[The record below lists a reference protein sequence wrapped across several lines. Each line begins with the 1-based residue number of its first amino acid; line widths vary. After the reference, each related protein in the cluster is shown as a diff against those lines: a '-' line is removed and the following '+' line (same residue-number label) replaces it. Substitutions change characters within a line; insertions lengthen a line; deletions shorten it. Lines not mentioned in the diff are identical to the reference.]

1 MADLELNNIVKK
13 FGGVTVLN
21 KVSLHC
27 NRGEVHALLGEN
39 GAGKS
44 TLLKVLSGAH
54 MPDEG
59 EILLFGKKIEI
70 KSPTDALKHGI
81 GTVYQE
87 LSTVPELT
95 VGENIFV
102 GRIPR
107 TKLGLFD
114 YKKLYEDTEKLFQE
128 YEIEDIDPRAKAGS
142 LSLSQKQIVEIL
154 KTLSKEPEVVILD
167 EATSALTENRVQWLL
182 SLARKLADK
191 GKIVL
196 FISHRMGEIQNGC
209 DKITILRNGINTGEM
224 NVKEIQMDVVIASM
238 LGRKIANYFPDIE
251 CHVQKEKMLE
261 VRNLTYTHILNGV
274 DFDLHKGEVLGIGG
288 LAGQGQAEL
297 LQALFSVIHARG
309 DVKLHGESVQLKSPK
324 QCLRKGIALVPEER
338 GIQGL
343 ILSFPIRYNISLPM
357 LEKISNPL
365 WVSRKKENE
374 IVDHYMQALQVKA
387 DSREMAAM
395 NLSGGNQQKVVMAKI
410 MATEPELMLMHDI
423 TRGVDVGTKKEMF
436 SLVRD
441 FAAKG
446 NAVVFFST
454 DVEELVNICDRVLVM
469 YDGKIAADLKDDAMT
484 KENIISASIGNTVEG
499 GDGSE
504 E

>member
-1 MADLELNNIVKK
+1 M
-13 FGGVTVLN
+13 
-21 KVSLHC
+21 
-27 NRGEVHALLGEN
+27 
-39 GAGKS
+39 
-44 TLLKVLSGAH
+44 
-54 MPDEG
+54 
-59 EILLFGKKIEI
+59 
-70 KSPTDALKHGI
+70 
-81 GTVYQE
+81 
-87 LSTVPELT
+87 
-95 VGENIFV
+95 
-102 GRIPR
+102 
-107 TKLGLFD
+107 
-114 YKKLYEDTEKLFQE
+114 
-128 YEIEDIDPRAKAGS
+128 
-142 LSLSQKQIVEIL
+142 
-154 KTLSKEPEVVILD
+154 
-167 EATSALTENRVQWLL
+167 
-182 SLARKLADK
+182 
-191 GKIVL
+191 
-196 FISHRMGEIQNGC
+196 
-209 DKITILRNGINTGEM
+209 
-224 NVKEIQMDVVIASM
+224 
-238 LGRKIANYFPDIE
+238 
-251 CHVQKEKMLE
+251 
-261 VRNLTYTHILNGV
+261 
-274 DFDLHKGEVLGIGG
+274 
-288 LAGQGQAEL
+288 
-297 LQALFSVIHARG
+297 QALFGVIHAKG
-309 DVKLHGESVQLKSPK
+309 EVKLHGETVQLKSPK

-469 YDGKIAADLKDDAMT
+469 YDGKIAADLKNEAMT

-499 GDGSE
+499 GNGSE

>member
-1 MADLELNNIVKK
+1 
-13 FGGVTVLN
+13 
-21 KVSLHC
+21 
-27 NRGEVHALLGEN
+27 
-39 GAGKS
+39 
-44 TLLKVLSGAH
+44 
-54 MPDEG
+54 
-59 EILLFGKKIEI
+59 
-70 KSPTDALKHGI
+70 
-81 GTVYQE
+81 
-87 LSTVPELT
+87 
-95 VGENIFV
+95 
-102 GRIPR
+102 
-107 TKLGLFD
+107 
-114 YKKLYEDTEKLFQE
+114 
-128 YEIEDIDPRAKAGS
+128 
-142 LSLSQKQIVEIL
+142 
-154 KTLSKEPEVVILD
+154 
-167 EATSALTENRVQWLL
+167 
-182 SLARKLADK
+182 
-191 GKIVL
+191 
-196 FISHRMGEIQNGC
+196 
-209 DKITILRNGINTGEM
+209 M

-297 LQALFSVIHARG
+297 LQALFGVIHAKG
-309 DVKLHGESVQLKSPK
+309 EVKLHGETVQLKSPK

-469 YDGKIAADLKDDAMT
+469 YDGKIAADLKNEAMT

-499 GDGSE
+499 GKWQ
-504 E
+504 

>member
-1 MADLELNNIVKK
+1 
-13 FGGVTVLN
+13 
-21 KVSLHC
+21 
-27 NRGEVHALLGEN
+27 
-39 GAGKS
+39 
-44 TLLKVLSGAH
+44 
-54 MPDEG
+54 
-59 EILLFGKKIEI
+59 
-70 KSPTDALKHGI
+70 
-81 GTVYQE
+81 
-87 LSTVPELT
+87 
-95 VGENIFV
+95 
-102 GRIPR
+102 
-107 TKLGLFD
+107 
-114 YKKLYEDTEKLFQE
+114 
-128 YEIEDIDPRAKAGS
+128 
-142 LSLSQKQIVEIL
+142 
-154 KTLSKEPEVVILD
+154 
-167 EATSALTENRVQWLL
+167 
-182 SLARKLADK
+182 
-191 GKIVL
+191 
-196 FISHRMGEIQNGC
+196 
-209 DKITILRNGINTGEM
+209 
-224 NVKEIQMDVVIASM
+224 
-238 LGRKIANYFPDIE
+238 
-251 CHVQKEKMLE
+251 
-261 VRNLTYTHILNGV
+261 
-274 DFDLHKGEVLGIGG
+274 
-288 LAGQGQAEL
+288 
-297 LQALFSVIHARG
+297 
-309 DVKLHGESVQLKSPK
+309 
-324 QCLRKGIALVPEER
+324 
-338 GIQGL
+338 
-343 ILSFPIRYNISLPM
+343 M